1 MQKIIEI
8 LNKPWLCTKD
18 IEELC
23 HCSTNRATALKTYV
37 QNELKK
43 NGKTILNKKFV
54 STSAFVHFLNEET
67 ITVTYNLILENLT
80 KEIKSK

>member
-23 HCSTNRATALKTYV
+23 HCSTNKATALKTYV
-37 QNELKK
+37 QDELIK
-43 NGKTILNKKFV
+43 NGKTVLNKKYV
-54 STSAFVHFLNEET
+54 STSAFVHFLDEDT
-67 ITVTYNLILENLT
+67 ITTAYNIILNNLE
-80 KEIKSK
+80 KELKRK